1 MSDLKHDPVIN
12 AIQKGI
18 KDDID
23 FNLRAERFRAT
34 LILIYAAIDANG
46 ISQHARNA
54 IRCYS
59 EGFYRLGREVF
70 KISLQDTTFR
80 Q

>member
-34 LILIYAAIDANG
+34 LILTVHGDPGTELVPDPAAQQRRRNPDHHGDDAKD
-46 ISQHARNA
+46 QP
-54 IRCYS
+54 
-59 EGFYRLGREVF
+59 
-70 KISLQDTTFR
+70 SLIG
-80 Q
+80 